1 MEQKAK
7 SIGKIAWS
15 QWLTPYSLLGLETKG
30 LVKPPQ
36 QQGLQIGSGV
46 TNSISAGIL
55 FLSVSSPQKVGCLEI
70 GPGKG
75 RCKIRQCLLRKGR
88 WVGEVCRFRTKF
100 VHQDTWKGYQGRSVC
115 LSKSL
120 KKKCHEICLQVWTE
134 LSLLSI
140 QSFQK
145 ENQLSNI
152 CFYFTEQSQGREKRS
167 SGWPQTHAASVFAAC
182 STSVHHHSQ
191 VFDFSVR
198 EANWR
203 WEKGV
208 ETGNGPVCHT
218 D

>member
-15 QWLTPYSLLGLETKG
+15 QWLTPHSLLGLETKG

-46 TNSISAGIL
+46 TNPMSAGVSFPLWLISTEGGVSRNRAREGKVQDQTVS
-55 FLSVSSPQKVGCLEI
+55 FKERQASESHVQIQDYVCSSVHLERL
-70 GPGKG
+70 P
-75 RCKIRQCLLRKGR
+75 
-88 WVGEVCRFRTKF
+88 
-100 VHQDTWKGYQGRSVC
+100 GRSVC

-120 KKKCHEICLQVWTE
+120 KKKCHEICPQVWTE
-134 LSLLSI
+134 LPLLSI

-145 ENQLSNI
+145 ENQPSNI
-152 CFYFTEQSQGREKRS
+152 CFYFTEQSQGREKRC
-167 SGWPQTHAASVFAAC
+167 SGWPQTHDPPASAFAAC
-182 STSVHHHSQ
+182 STSV

-203 WEKGV
+203 WKKGV